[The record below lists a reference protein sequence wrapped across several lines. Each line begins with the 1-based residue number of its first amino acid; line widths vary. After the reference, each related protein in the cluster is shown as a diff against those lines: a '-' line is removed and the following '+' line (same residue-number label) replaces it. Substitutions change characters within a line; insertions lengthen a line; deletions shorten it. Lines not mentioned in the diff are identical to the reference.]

1 MRVRFGDFVL
11 DSEMRQLSASGTEV
25 HLSPKAFDLLCT
37 LVASRPNVVSK
48 GELFSQIWPD
58 TFVVDANLNVLVGE
72 IRRAIGDDART
83 PTFIKTAHGVG
94 YSFCGIA
101 TDLEAPVTSSGGD
114 VRWWL
119 SWNHRTFRLT
129 EGDNI
134 IGRDPRCD
142 VWLDHDGISRRH
154 ARIRIVKAPQPAMV
168 EDLQSTNGTF
178 VGRERVVSPRPLA
191 DKDVIKMGS
200 VTVQFREWS
209 ETTQSTR
216 RIRPR

>member
-1 MRVRFGDFVL
+1 MRVRFADFVL
-11 DSEMRQLSASGTEV
+11 DSEMRQLSASGAEV

-83 PTFIKTAHGVG
+83 PTFIKTAYGVG

-200 VTVQFREWS
+200 VTVRFREWS

>member
-1 MRVRFGDFVL
+1 VRVRFGGFVL
-11 DSEMRQLSASGTEV
+11 DSEMRQLSASGAEV

-72 IRRAIGDDART
+72 IRRAVGDDART
-83 PTFIKTAHGVG
+83 PTFIKTAHGIG
-94 YSFCGIA
+94 YSFCGTV
-101 TDLEAPVTSSGGD
+101 TDLEVSSPQRGD
-114 VRWWL
+114 MRWWL
-119 SWNHRTFRLT
+119 SWNHRAFQLS
-129 EGDNI
+129 EGDNV

-154 ARIRIVKAPQPAMV
+154 ARIRIVKAQPAMV

-178 VGRERVVSPRPLA
+178 VGRERVVTPRSLA
-191 DKDVIKMGS
+191 DKDVIKLGS

-209 ETTQSTR
+209 ETTQGTR

>member
-1 MRVRFGDFVL
+1 VRFTDFVL
-11 DSEMRQLSASGTEV
+11 DSEMRQLSAAGAEV

-72 IRRAIGDDART
+72 LRRALGDDART

-94 YSFCGIA
+94 YSFCGRA
-101 TDLEAPVTSSGGD
+101 TDLEGTVTSTGVE

-119 SWNHRTFRLT
+119 SWNHRTFRLS

-154 ARIRIVKAPQPAMV
+154 ACIRIAKAPQPAMV

-178 VGRERVVSPRPLA
+178 VGRERVVAPRPLA
-191 DKDVIKMGS
+191 DKDVIKLGS
-200 VTVQFREWS
+200 VTVQFREWT
-209 ETTQSTR
+209 ETTQSTK

>member
-1 MRVRFGDFVL
+1 VRFG
-11 DSEMRQLSASGTEV
+11 ASGAEV
-25 HLSPKAFDLLCT
+25 HLSPKAFDLLCA
-37 LVASRPNVVSK
+37 LVGSRPNVISK

-83 PTFIKTAHGVG
+83 PAFIKTAHGVG
-94 YSFCGIA
+94 YSFCGTA
-101 TDLEAPVTSSGGD
+101 TDLDAPVTSSSGD

-119 SWNHRTFRLT
+119 SWNHRTFRLS

-154 ARIRIVKAPQPAMV
+154 ARIRIATPPQPVVV

-178 VGRERVVSPRPLA
+178 VGRDRVVAPRPLA
-191 DKDVIKMGS
+191 DKDVIKLGS
-200 VTVQFREWS
+200 VAVQFREWS

-216 RIRPR
+216 RIRGRS